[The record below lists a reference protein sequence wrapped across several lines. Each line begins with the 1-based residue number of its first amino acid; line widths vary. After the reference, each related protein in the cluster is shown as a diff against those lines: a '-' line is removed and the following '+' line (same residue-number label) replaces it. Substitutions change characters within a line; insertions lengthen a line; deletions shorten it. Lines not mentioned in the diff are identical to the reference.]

1 MILDISSVCL
11 NENREEVR
19 EVHIDMDSIES
30 KAGKFSIIKKEPFE
44 LHLSNVENKRLLIQ
58 GETDVT
64 AAIPCGRC
72 LKQVPTKLHLAVD
85 KTVILS
91 PQSQASQISQISI
104 EAQELDDDNLEQLEY
119 MDGYQLDIDRLV
131 YGEILVGW
139 PMKVLCRDD
148 CKGICSTCGADL
160 NESTCNCSQTAID
173 PRMAA
178 FQDVFSKFKE
188 V

>member
-1 MILDISSVCL
+1 MILDISSVCI
-11 NENREEVR
+11 NENREEVQ

-30 KAGKFSIIKKEPFE
+30 KMGKFPIIKKEPFE

-58 GETDVT
+58 GEMDVT
-64 AAIPCGRC
+64 VAIPCGRC
-72 LKQVPTKLHLAVD
+72 LTEVPTNLHLVVD
-85 KTVILS
+85 KTAMLS
-91 PQSQASQISQISI
+91 PQSQASI
-104 EAQELDDDNLEQLEY
+104 EAEGQEPDDDYSEQLEY

-139 PMKVLCRDD
+139 PMKVLCKDD
-148 CKGICSTCGADL
+148 CKGICSICGVNL
-160 NESTCNCSQTAID
+160 NKTTCNCSQTAID